1 MASYTALST
10 GFCKTD
16 GGAAARQ
23 TAYYG
28 DNRKNVALVS
38 VCKHKSDN
46 KNDGRKDEQS
56 QCHKQSFFLFP
67 ADIAV
72 IPFSDLHSSVISLLR

>member
-10 GFCKTD
+10 GFLHNHHDKTD

-56 QCHKQSFFLFP
+56 QCHKQSFFSFPGGYSRNPLF
-67 ADIAV
+67 
-72 IPFSDLHSSVISLLR
+72 